1 MVKKKVK
8 RNYIY
13 EVRAQGEYYAQF
25 GKLKETRPFQLVL
38 QLDQS
43 AYNAGFLSVI
53 RNNILDNKACQP
65 ALQAAFPGWR
75 RRRTCEIT
83 SAINI
88 TDKNAQVSSLR
99 MMNRKQII
107 NYINHTGS
115 EIDPD
120 LYPELSELRQAVQDE
135 AEAPEQFLKNQDK
148 RREVKGPQIAVHQ
161 SVHRLNPW
169 LTDPTK
175 NPNHTVPTLGESVFE
190 NPELAKALLGAEGA
204 AKLENTPQTQ
214 PTTPNSKMT
223 ETGDLTDQ
231 DGYLLD
237 DSDAPSDNDP
247 NDPQM
252 VIRIPDIDNARDRKA
267 ILADL
272 DDL

>member
-1 MVKKKVK
+1 MAKKKPK

-43 AYNAGFLSVI
+43 AYDAGFLSVI
-53 RNNILDNKACQP
+53 RNNILDDKACQP

-115 EIDPD
+115 EIDPE
-120 LYPELSELRQAVQDE
+120 LYPELADLRQAVQDE

-148 RREVKGPQIAVHQ
+148 RRASKGAQLAVHR
-161 SVHRLNPW
+161 SVHKLNPW
-169 LTDPTK
+169 LTDPSK
-175 NPNHTVPTLGESVFE
+175 NPNGTAPTLGESVFD
-190 NPELAKALLGAEGA
+190 NPELASRILGQELA
-204 AKLENTPQTQ
+204 AQLEP
-214 PTTPNSKMT
+214 PSNSKMT

-247 NDPQM
+247 TNPHM
-252 VIRIPDIDNARDRKA
+252 VLRIPEIDNKRDREN
-267 ILADL
+267 ILGDV
-272 DDL
+272 